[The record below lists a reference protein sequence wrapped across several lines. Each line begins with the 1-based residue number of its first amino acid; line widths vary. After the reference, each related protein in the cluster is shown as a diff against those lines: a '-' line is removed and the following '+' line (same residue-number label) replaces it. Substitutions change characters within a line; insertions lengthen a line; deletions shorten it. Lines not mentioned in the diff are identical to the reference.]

1 MSTLQVNK
9 ISFTQVNNDT
19 DGNPRFVTHFL
30 NLIRESDNYGVNG
43 NYDLALK
50 RAKKIGGRKFHN
62 KQFGGGIV
70 FSCGSP
76 EVLERRIKNL
86 MDSIN

>member
-1 MSTLQVNK
+1 MSTLQLNK

-30 NLIRESDNYGVNG
+30 NLIHESDNYGVNG
-43 NYDLALK
+43 NYELALK

-70 FSCGSP
+70 FSCGST

>member
-9 ISFTQVNNDT
+9 ISFTQVNNDAN
-19 DGNPRFVTHFL
+19 GNPRFVTHFL
-30 NLIRESDNYGVNG
+30 NFIRESDNYGVNG
-43 NYDLALK
+43 NYNLALK
-50 RAKKIGGRKFHN
+50 RAKKIGGKKFHN

-70 FSCGSP
+70 FSCGSI

>member
-70 FSCGSP
+70 FSCGSA

-86 MDSIN
+86 MDSVN